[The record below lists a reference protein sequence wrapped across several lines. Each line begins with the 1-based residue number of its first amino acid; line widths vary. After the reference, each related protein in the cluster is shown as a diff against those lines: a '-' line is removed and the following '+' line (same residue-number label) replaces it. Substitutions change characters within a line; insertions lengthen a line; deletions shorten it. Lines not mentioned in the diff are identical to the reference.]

1 MWKLKKWK
9 KWIYLQNRNVFL
21 TDTENKYMATKGD
34 SDREGEGRGEI
45 KLELGLTDTHRY
57 I

>member
-1 MWKLKKWK
+1 M
-9 KWIYLQNRNVFL
+9 FL
-21 TDTENKYMATKGD
+21 TDTENKHMATKGD

-45 KLELGLTDTHRY
+45 ELGLTDTHCY